1 MLSLSH
7 SETMLNSVKGK
18 ENIKT
23 DYELFLSQSSIAM
36 YVLGVE
42 FGISTFQYSHSSLQ
56 TGRPVPLKSTRNSV
70 KHSLQEAEIL
80 AAS

>member
-23 DYELFLSQSSIAM
+23 DYELFLSQSSIAICM
-36 YVLGVE
+36 LGVE
-42 FGISTFQYSHSSLQ
+42 F
-56 TGRPVPLKSTRNSV
+56 
-70 KHSLQEAEIL
+70 
-80 AAS
+80 

>member
-36 YVLGVE
+36 CVLGVE
-42 FGISTFQYSHSSLQ
+42 FGISTFQYSQFPSNWETS
-56 TGRPVPLKSTRNSV
+56 PLKSTRNSV